1 MALARWP
8 ASLEVGTYVL
18 APECVSTRCEASVQL
33 TLAVEDRKEV
43 GAVITVNLTI
53 DEAQAVVGAIRE
65 LVERSELNELVL
77 GPIDWDDLRTA
88 NNKLTEA
95 IGNQV

>member
-1 MALARWP
+1 M
-8 ASLEVGTYVL
+8 
-18 APECVSTRCEASVQL
+18 
-33 TLAVEDRKEV
+33 
-43 GAVITVNLTI
+43 ITVNLTI

-88 NNKLTEA
+88 NNKLTKA